1 MTTIAPPKQPNTGS
15 AKTQNPLEIYLREI
29 NATDLLT
36 ADQEKALARKIQKGD
51 AEARDWMVRA
61 NLRLVVNIARKYNH
75 RGLPLQDLIEE
86 GNLGLLRAVEGFDP
100 TMGTRFSTYASYWI
114 KQSIKRSLI
123 NTSKT
128 IRIPAYMV
136 ELLSKWRRA
145 SARLMDVLGRNGTD
159 EEIARLLGVERRK
172 LPMIRKAIHVQSS
185 APQSDHHENGWSL
198 SDVVSDSRVTTPD
211 ADLLKS
217 DALNHIMNRLK
228 HMNQRDSIVLEMRF
242 GLNGMQ
248 SHTLKEI
255 GQRLGITRERVRQI
269 EIEALAQLGDELKAP
284 QERRFFKKTV
294 A

>member
-1 MTTIAPPKQPNTGS
+1 
-15 AKTQNPLEIYLREI
+15 
-29 NATDLLT
+29 
-36 ADQEKALARKIQKGD
+36 
-51 AEARDWMVRA
+51 
-61 NLRLVVNIARKYNH
+61 
-75 RGLPLQDLIEE
+75 
-86 GNLGLLRAVEGFDP
+86 
-100 TMGTRFSTYASYWI
+100 
-114 KQSIKRSLI
+114 
-123 NTSKT
+123 
-128 IRIPAYMV
+128 
-136 ELLSKWRRA
+136 
-145 SARLMDVLGRNGTD
+145 
-159 EEIARLLGVERRK
+159 
-172 LPMIRKAIHVQSS
+172 VQSS